1 VSNGRRWLALDAD
14 MMSKRFAHDLYERFG
29 WAGIGVWVA
38 FLCACKQS
46 RTPGRV
52 RMASDLD
59 GMTQLEIYGWDLV
72 DAKGEPFTL
81 TEFFDFTGRKKQ
93 TRRVAVQRPDSR
105 RIEDARLLDVGATHW
120 ERWQDAYRTDAER
133 ERKRRWVTEN
143 RVAQA
148 SRDPSRDRRVPR
160 REVDADID
168 IDIDSDIPQTP
179 PGAEPPDP
187 LTNSRSNSTNPR
199 ARGTNPRATHQEA
212 ERTPIPDWTPEP
224 EPADPVNVANA
235 LEALRTERGWTKPE

>member
-1 VSNGRRWLALDAD
+1 VSEGRRWLALDAD
-14 MMSKRFAHDLYERFG
+14 MMNKRFAHDLYERFG

-105 RIEDARLLDVGATHW
+105 RIAAARLLDVGATHW

-133 ERKRRWVTEN
+133 VRKRRSRGEKRRDTS
-143 RVAQA
+143 RTPTGHVADTH
-148 SRDPSRDRRVPR
+148 RTNVRP
-160 REVDADID
+160 D
-168 IDIDSDIPQTP
+168 IDIDSDTP
-179 PGAEPPDP
+179 LPPKGGRDA
-187 LTNSRSNSTNPR
+187 LR
-199 ARGTNPRATHQEA
+199 A
-212 ERTPIPDWTPEP
+212 ERQNPNPQDLRAGLES
-224 EPADPVNVANA
+224 VRAN
-235 LEALRTERGWTKPE
+235 LPPPPNPPKKNLP